1 MLTVN
6 EELNNI
12 DFTSEK
18 IKIYFSRRKQI
29 KNIMKSINS
38 YMDFNSQTYFL
49 MLYYMDLIFTHKDLE
64 KVFYSHFTLW
74 YQYPIPNDLQMSNY
88 ILLSLACLITAA
100 KFNEND
106 SQVPTMSSFI
116 RLLYEFS
123 KKKYIFGLDYLFLA
137 EIVVLKFLK
146 YKLNYY
152 TIYHYLIFF
161 FTHGIVLRKT
171 IQRSNIYKKLSERK
185 ILEKIYIK
193 VREMFDELIDSEKY
207 YEYYCGKN
215 NYEIVVEILLWCT
228 EYVLNERIGDD
239 ENIFK
244 LVFGINIEQ
253 DKKKEIYNILE
264 QLHIKIKKRNALNK
278 SSRLIEIKRNNN
290 NESNLKTSSRALPY
304 HPPTSENDNTNNNNI
319 RQKSSITN
327 PINPSSTNINSLGQY
342 TNLTQRK
349 KIYNNN
355 DFFNYV
361 NKTIQNEEL
370 NNINQN
376 DNDNYS
382 YKIINSF
389 NSGNKIYNQ
398 LSQISNI
405 KYGQNNRV
413 YLTSDKNKEMNSMFN
428 INSIDNSKIKN
439 NTDEKLLNTCN
450 DDIVKKSYCSS
461 RVVKI
466 YPFQMEKQPIDSQKE
481 LNENPRK
488 IILIN
493 RTNHNFKSNQSDI
506 KKKSLSCSKNLVNY
520 DRNNDRYYPKEN
532 TYVVHKYKN
541 KIKKFEENINN
552 IKIEPPESSKNLN
565 NYLFSLRNNEQNSE
579 QKEINNKPLSQKEI
593 IVPTNQKK
601 ITEYKEYLLP
611 KNIKQK
617 NQLYGNDIN
626 NLYID
631 KKIIKDNIVHR
642 TKYSDIN
649 KNIVTKLNS
658 TLELGPKDNHK
669 KISNKYYIDSGNK
682 NIINNNMNLNN
693 NSNNRANTIIIN
705 NNIQINN
712 LIDDKSKNL
721 YFVHNDGIRENFE
734 KINNNKY
741 RNSYNITESKA
752 ISYNFNRVNNAF

>member
-1 MLTVN
+1 M
-6 EELNNI
+6 
-12 DFTSEK
+12 
-18 IKIYFSRRKQI
+18 
-29 KNIMKSINS
+29 
-38 YMDFNSQTYFL
+38 
-49 MLYYMDLIFTHKDLE
+49 
-64 KVFYSHFTLW
+64 
-74 YQYPIPNDLQMSNY
+74 
-88 ILLSLACLITAA
+88 
-100 KFNEND
+100 
-106 SQVPTMSSFI
+106 
-116 RLLYEFS
+116 
-123 KKKYIFGLDYLFLA
+123 
-137 EIVVLKFLK
+137 
-146 YKLNYY
+146 
-152 TIYHYLIFF
+152 
-161 FTHGIVLRKT
+161 
-171 IQRSNIYKKLSERK
+171 
-185 ILEKIYIK
+185 
-193 VREMFDELIDSEKY
+193 
-207 YEYYCGKN
+207 
-215 NYEIVVEILLWCT
+215 
-228 EYVLNERIGDD
+228 
-239 ENIFK
+239 
-244 LVFGINIEQ
+244 
-253 DKKKEIYNILE
+253 
-264 QLHIKIKKRNALNK
+264 
-278 SSRLIEIKRNNN
+278 
-290 NESNLKTSSRALPY
+290 
-304 HPPTSENDNTNNNNI
+304 
-319 RQKSSITN
+319 
-327 PINPSSTNINSLGQY
+327 
-342 TNLTQRK
+342 
-349 KIYNNN
+349 
-355 DFFNYV
+355 
-361 NKTIQNEEL
+361 
-370 NNINQN
+370 
-376 DNDNYS
+376 
-382 YKIINSF
+382 II

-398 LSQISNI
+398 LSQTSNI

-541 KIKKFEENINN
+541 KINKFEEKINN

-565 NYLFSLRNNEQNSE
+565 NYFISLRNNEQNSE

-601 ITEYKEYLLP
+601 IIEYKEYLLP
-611 KNIKQK
+611 KNIKQN

-658 TLELGPKDNHK
+658 TLELGPKDNYK

-682 NIINNNMNLNN
+682 NIINNNMNLNK